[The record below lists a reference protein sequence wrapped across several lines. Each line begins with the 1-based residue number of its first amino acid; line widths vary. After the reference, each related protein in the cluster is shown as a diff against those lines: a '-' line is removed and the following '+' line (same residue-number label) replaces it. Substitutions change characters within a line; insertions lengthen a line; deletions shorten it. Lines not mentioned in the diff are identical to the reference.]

1 MTGSPTSRL
10 VVLRGNSGSG
20 KSTTARVLRERLG
33 RGTAWVEQDQ
43 IRRILLWEKDY
54 PGGVNI
60 GLIDA
65 NVRYALDH
73 GYDVILEGI
82 MDAGRY
88 GDMLRKLTADHQ
100 GLTRHYYFDLPFEE
114 TVVRH
119 ATRELANQVSVD
131 VMRSWYQAH
140 DVLDGVDE
148 VVIGVESTLA
158 ETIARILG
166 DLGERL
172 VVSGDR
178 AVPLEG

>member
-1 MTGSPTSRL
+1 VTGSPTSRL

-20 KSTTARVLRERLG
+20 KSTTARLLRERLG

-43 IRRILLWEKDY
+43 IRRILLWEKDH
-54 PGGVNI
+54 PGAVNI

-73 GYDVILEGI
+73 GYDVIVEGI

-88 GDMLRKLTADHQ
+88 GDMLRKLTADHR
-100 GLTRHYYFDLPFEE
+100 GVTLHYYFDIPFEE

-119 ATRELANQVSVD
+119 GNRDWAHNVTAEMMRDWYRE
-131 VMRSWYQAH
+131 H
-140 DVLDGVDE
+140 DVLDGVDQ
-148 VVIGVESTLA
+148 VVIGPESAQEETL
-158 ETIARILG
+158 ARILD

-172 VVSGDR
+172 VVIGHR

>member
-1 MTGSPTSRL
+1 VTGSPTSRL

-20 KSTTARVLRERLG
+20 KSTTARVLREHLG

-43 IRRILLWEKDY
+43 IRRILLWEKDL
-54 PGGVNI
+54 PGAVNI

-65 NVRYALDH
+65 DVRYALDH

-88 GDMLRKLTADHQ
+88 GAMLRRLTADHR

-140 DVLDGVDE
+140 DVLDGVGE
-148 VVIGVESTLA
+148 VVIGPESSLE
-158 ETIARILG
+158 ETVGRILG

-172 VVSGDR
+172 VVIGDG